1 MLCGLAALVGGCSA
15 GPVPVAERD
24 LDPAE
29 ARACERLVDDLP
41 ASIGDAEHRE
51 VEPAEAAGA
60 AWGDPAIVLTCGGEV
75 PEGFGSTA
83 FCQESDGVGWYV
95 PDAALEDETVDVT
108 MVAVGHRPIVT
119 VVVPA
124 ELRPEGVAT
133 TSSVLAGPVKEHTE
147 LVRPCF

>member
-1 MLCGLAALVGGCSA
+1 MLCAFALLVAGCAA
-15 GPVPVAERD
+15 GPVPVPERD
-24 LDPAE
+24 LGPGE

-41 ASIGDAEHRE
+41 SSIGGAERRE
-51 VEPAEAAGA
+51 VEPADAAGA
-60 AWGDPAIVLTCGGEV
+60 AWGEPAIVLTCGGEV
-75 PEGFGSTA
+75 PEDFGSTA

-95 PDAALEDETVDVT
+95 EDGALDDETVDVT

-133 TSSVLAGPVKEHTE
+133 TSSVLARTVKANTD